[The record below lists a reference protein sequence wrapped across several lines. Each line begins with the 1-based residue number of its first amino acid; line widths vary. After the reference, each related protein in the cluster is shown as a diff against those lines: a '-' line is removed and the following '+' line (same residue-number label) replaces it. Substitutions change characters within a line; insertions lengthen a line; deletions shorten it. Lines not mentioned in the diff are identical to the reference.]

1 MVYKKVGG
9 YSYGYSVWYIKR
21 FLYLYVYHIYEDVR
35 GDVVT
40 EMDRLGRIWK
50 RRQEKLFNTFERV
63 EALKFLKDIGIITQ
77 RDYWILNGNYKI
89 VDC

>member
-1 MVYKKVGG
+1 
-9 YSYGYSVWYIKR
+9 
-21 FLYLYVYHIYEDVR
+21 
-35 GDVVT
+35 VT